1 MDFTTVQK
9 GKLSFKTDKR
19 KKKKKKKK
27 RKKEELKKDDEAQ
40 ADDQRS
46 FPITSEEAD
55 KKQKTDAKKG
65 EKEEEI
71 DIEAEI
77 AGMTES
83 EKNFI
88 RAQAKLEQRMINKK
102 IKKTHR
108 EKIKEFNEYLGSL
121 TEHYDIP
128 RVGPG

>member
-40 ADDQRS
+40 ADDQ
-46 FPITSEEAD
+46 AD

>member
-9 GKLSFKTDKR
+9 GKLSFKTDNKR

-40 ADDQRS
+40 ADDQ
-46 FPITSEEAD
+46 AD
-55 KKQKTDAKKG
+55 KKQKIDGKKG
-65 EKEEEI
+65 GKEDEI

-88 RAQAKLEQRMINKK
+88 RAQAKLEQRMINQK

-108 EKIKEFNEYLGSL
+108 EKIKEFNAYLGNL